1 MSENVYNYSQYS
13 NTAFDDLMKQST
25 TITDAKTRLETLAQ
39 AEQLLLD
46 DGAVVP
52 LQVRTTHYLMD
63 DDVTGVGFYFIGYNI
78 DLVYGDCAPT
88 A

>member
-1 MSENVYNYSQYS
+1 
-13 NTAFDDLMKQST
+13 MKQST

-39 AEQLLLD
+39 AEQTLLD

-52 LQVRTTHYLMD
+52 ELQVRTTHYLMD

-78 DLVYGDCAPT
+78 DLVLWRICAPT